1 MMAVK
6 EVVVRTR
13 PITSVPFCKATDKG
27 LPDDHGALELAS
39 GEVISFDITFSE
51 DGLTRTTTTIFKDEE
66 TRTSYNDHGVY
77 KSAMRAVKQQ
87 DESNNITKT
96 VTITE
101 V

>member
-1 MMAVK
+1 MAIK

-13 PITSVPFCKATDKG
+13 PNTSVNFSAPNENG
-27 LPDDHGALELAS
+27 LPNNWGSLELAS
-39 GEVISFDITFSE
+39 GEIVSFDIIFSE

-66 TRTSYNDHGVY
+66 TRTNYNNDSTF
-77 KSAMRAVKQQ
+77 KSAMTALKEE
-87 DESNNITKT
+87 DMNNNITKT

>member
-1 MMAVK
+1 MAIR

-13 PITSVPFCKATDKG
+13 PNTSVSFCRATDKG
-27 LPDDHGALELAS
+27 LPDDYGVLELAS
-39 GEVISFDITFSE
+39 GEIVSFDIIFSE

-66 TRTSYNDHGVY
+66 TRTNYNNDSTF
-77 KSAMRAVKQQ
+77 KSAMTALKEE
-87 DESNNITKT
+87 DMNNNITKT

>member
-1 MMAVK
+1 MAIK

-13 PITSVPFCKATDKG
+13 PNTSVPFCKATDKG

-51 DGLTRTTTTIFKDEE
+51 DGLTRTTTTIFRDEA
-66 TRTSYNDHGVY
+66 TREIYNDHGVF
-77 KSAMRAVKQQ
+77 KAAMLALKQE